1 MLLKTS
7 VSSNPVHHLCFLRA
21 RVDSYKLFLHNV
33 GKAWQKPEDCVL
45 LPYHALGNDYIVID
59 PSKTNVPMTQKNIQT
74 ICNRHLGIG
83 SDGIL
88 YGPIFEGGQIK
99 LRIFNPDG
107 SEAEK
112 SGNGIRIFSKYLGDF
127 RYVNSNEFLLSTL
140 GGEVTVEI
148 INLREGLIKVDMG
161 TVTFQSNLIPVA
173 GKRRE
178 VIQESL
184 QVNGESLLVTCL
196 SIGNPH
202 CVVPLKE
209 ISKEK
214 AISLGS
220 ILEKNSFFPNRTNV
234 QLMKVIDP
242 QNIYIEIWERG
253 AGYTMASGSS
263 SCAAASAAYKLGLV
277 DRVVKVHMP
286 GGEIDIDI
294 KLNGHVYMT
303 GTSTTVAQGEFLE
316 EFKTGLMSDIMS

>member
-1 MLLKTS
+1 MTD
-7 VSSNPVHHLCFLRA
+7 F
-21 RVDSYKLFLHNV
+21 YK
-33 GKAWQKPEDCVL
+33 
-45 LPYHALGNDYIVID
+45 YHALGNDYIVID
-59 PSKTNVPMTQKNIQT
+59 PNKAKIPMTKKNIQS
-74 ICNRHLGIG
+74 ICDRHLGIG

-88 YGPIFEGGQIK
+88 YGPIFEGDKIK

-127 RYVNSNEFLLSTL
+127 QYVNSNEFLLYSL

-161 TVTFQSNLIPVA
+161 TVTFQSDLIPVA
-173 GKRRE
+173 GERRE
-178 VIQESL
+178 VIQEPL

-202 CVVPLKE
+202 CVVPIEE

-214 AISLGS
+214 VINLGS
-220 ILEKNSFFPNRTNV
+220 ILEKDSLFPNRTNV

-277 DRVVKVHMP
+277 EREVKVHMP

-294 KLNGHVYMT
+294 KPNGHVYMT

-316 EFKTGLMSDIMS
+316 EFKTKLMSEL